1 MRSSPL
7 ASLSN
12 LSTKAGVAKKIAAAK
27 NELRALTAA
36 QEPSQLADPKRIIP
50 ITQEMEVE
58 SLPAEQCLKGTSKFV
73 ANTAKGGRIHEI
85 LTQGDDFHP
94 RDWRTRISVRVSPRT
109 PCLIGSHQEG
119 SARPSAR
126 FAFETGDPMH
136 PNSQHPIRP
145 PPHSARQ
152 VGTQRHE
159 SRRSMRVESA
169 VSVGHMPI
177 ALWMFPTLCDQP

>member
-50 ITQEMEVE
+50 ITQDMEVE

-94 RDWRTRISVRVSPRT
+94 RDWRTRCGWYFGKGLTSYSMFDRV
-109 PCLIGSHQEG
+109 
-119 SARPSAR
+119 PSGKKCKA
-126 FAFETGDPMH
+126 
-136 PNSQHPIRP
+136 
-145 PPHSARQ
+145 
-152 VGTQRHE
+152 
-159 SRRSMRVESA
+159 
-169 VSVGHMPI
+169 
-177 ALWMFPTLCDQP
+177 